1 MATKRTY
8 DDGCGMAHALNLVGE
23 RWALLIV
30 RELLLG
36 PKRFTDLRVS
46 LPKASPNVLAQR
58 LRELE
63 GTGIIRHRKLAPPA
77 GSQIYELTE
86 WGTGLEPAVLALG
99 NWGIRSPLLN
109 SDADVSA
116 DSIMLAARMFFAP
129 GAGMHWNANYEVR
142 LDDNVFTVRVA
153 DGPVE
158 IVRGPAEAPDA
169 TIDTSPK
176 TFGEVLNKKLP
187 LSEATRDGRAKVIG
201 DEDAAERLVDAVRI
215 PKATNRQPA

>member
-1 MATKRTY
+1 
-8 DDGCGMAHALNLVGE
+8 
-23 RWALLIV
+23 
-30 RELLLG
+30 
-36 PKRFTDLRVS
+36 
-46 LPKASPNVLAQR
+46 
-58 LRELE
+58 
-63 GTGIIRHRKLAPPA
+63 
-77 GSQIYELTE
+77 
-86 WGTGLEPAVLALG
+86 
-99 NWGIRSPLLN
+99 
-109 SDADVSA
+109 
-116 DSIMLAARMFFAP
+116 
-129 GAGMHWNANYEVR
+129 
-142 LDDNVFTVRVA
+142 VRVA